1 MNGDKVIL
9 SVNGKEYDLSNEIAD
24 ALKSEGMTI
33 NDLTYSNWDLLVKGA
48 PLSINKNKNLI
59 IVKTLSDYSVKFID
73 AIKASSSTNELEAV

>member
-1 MNGDKVIL
+1 M
-9 SVNGKEYDLSNEIAD
+9 NGKEYDLSNEITD

-33 NDLTYSNWDLLVKGA
+33 SDLTYSNWDLLVKGA
-48 PLSINKNKNLI
+48 SLSINKNKNLI